1 MVAFE
6 MLITFPAR
14 LNNYP
19 DMQIKFPV
27 NFLGKSPVTH
37 CDHIS
42 IMGENS

>member
-27 NFLGKSPVTH
+27 NFLREIARNTL
-37 CDHIS
+37 
-42 IMGENS
+42 